1 MSPDEPTTQRE
12 LTYGEKMV
20 GLTFN
25 PSGDPEVLKV
35 KQQYAD
41 IIDSLKA
48 HYVALDH
55 ATEHSPHQVKFIEGA
70 IDRAIDAQM
79 WAVKAITYG
88 R

>member
-1 MSPDEPTTQRE
+1 MSPDETPKRE

-25 PSGDPEVLKV
+25 PSGNPDVQLV
-35 KQQYAD
+35 KEQYAA

-48 HYVALDH
+48 RYVSMDH
-55 ATEHSPHQVKFIEGA
+55 ATEHSPHQVKFLEGA

-88 R
+88 V